1 MRSSIILWN
10 SSGCTSEWINPA
22 WNSRIWWFA
31 VILQEEDTP
40 ELQKK
45 IQSSLKIV
53 ANQFVDPVKA
63 EDFLHKLYQMKDNSI
78 FKSLAVLLNYSTTT
92 SQAVTARVYLAIDL
106 FFNLWVC
113 LFVHCDYLNFG
124 FFKVNLIFL
133 RCPVNEIQ
141 GQLLTETSVLFKLFI
156 CPSQATCWAYFQ
168 LSLSVWWNA
177 GGTVEAY
184 RGKASAVWV
193 HDGSGYEMLLPFI
206 WQRACT
212 CYPEGDFCF

>member
-1 MRSSIILWN
+1 MRSSIIFWN
-10 SSGCTSEWINPA
+10 SSGCTSEWINLA

-78 FKSLAVLLNYSTTT
+78 FKSLAVLLNYSTTI
-92 SQAVTARVYLAIDL
+92 SQAVTARVYLAIDP

-113 LFVHCDYLNFG
+113 LLSIVIIWILAKLGALDLCSAS
-124 FFKVNLIFL
+124 
-133 RCPVNEIQ
+133 VNEIQ
-141 GQLLTETSVLFKLFI
+141 GQLLTETSVFI
-156 CPSQATCWAYFQ
+156 QTLH
-168 LSLSVWWNA
+168 LSLSSN
-177 GGTVEAY
+177 
-184 RGKASAVWV
+184 
-193 HDGSGYEMLLPFI
+193 MLSLFSVKFECLMECRRSC
-206 WQRACT
+206 WSV
-212 CYPEGDFCF
+212 

>member
-1 MRSSIILWN
+1 MRSSIIFWN
-10 SSGCTSEWINPA
+10 SSGCTSEWINLA

-78 FKSLAVLLNYSTTT
+78 FKSLAVLLNYSTTI
-92 SQAVTARVYLAIDL
+92 SQAVTARVYLTIDP

-113 LFVHCDYLNFG
+113 LFVHCHYLNFG
-124 FFKVNLIFL
+124 KI
-133 RCPVNEIQ
+133 RCPGPLQCLCQWNTGTAPYWNICFIQ
-141 GQLLTETSVLFKLFI
+141 TLH
-156 CPSQATCWAYFQ
+156 
-168 LSLSVWWNA
+168 LSLSSN
-177 GGTVEAY
+177 
-184 RGKASAVWV
+184 
-193 HDGSGYEMLLPFI
+193 MLSLFSVKFDCLMECRRSC
-206 WQRACT
+206 WSV
-212 CYPEGDFCF
+212 